1 MTEFFANL
9 IEVNCFLVIEEVA
22 QFQFLFQR
30 TPTTTPLLLSPAHTM
45 LSAERPHRD
54 YELPVRRRRVSMLKR
69 MSISAAPAASV
80 SAAAVNAPASVAA
93 APRSAFNNIMDE
105 DAGRLC

>member
-1 MTEFFANL
+1 
-9 IEVNCFLVIEEVA
+9 
-22 QFQFLFQR
+22 
-30 TPTTTPLLLSPAHTM
+30 M

-105 DAGRLC
+105 DAAASAYDAYAIANGINVPRNFPK